1 MMRLKIALL
10 CALVLPFGT
19 AKADVTT
26 FSNNNATAGGTQ
38 GTLTSFI
45 IHFKTKDLV
54 GSGFSLGVINLRG
67 TGTANSASIT
77 ARLYN
82 ISGAQIG
89 ATVTG
94 AYTSGNNFDLSGIGL
109 FGNNPTD
116 GLSLEITGLDTGK
129 YNVGNAAALTGDNI
143 LAANTGRFV
152 TSLAGSNT
160 AGDAESFSVASFTV
174 AVPEP
179 ATMILTGSA
188 LAAGAIGAYF
198 KRRRKPQ
205 TEIAA

>member
-1 MMRLKIALL
+1 MRLKIALL
-10 CALVLPFGT
+10 CALVLPLGT

-26 FSNNNATAGGTQ
+26 FSNGNGSGTQ

-45 IHFKTKDLV
+45 IKFTTANLV
-54 GSGFSLGVINLRG
+54 DSAFSLGVINIS
-67 TGTANSASIT
+67 GTATADTSIT
-77 ARLYN
+77 AKLF
-82 ISGAQIG
+82 SGASTQVG
-89 ATVTG
+89 TTVTA
-94 AYTSGNNFDLSGIGL
+94 AYTSGNNFDLSGIGK

-116 GLSLEITGLDTGK
+116 GYWLEITGLDTTK
-129 YNVGNAAALTGDNI
+129 YNVGDAAALTGNNT
-143 LAANTGRFV
+143 LAAQAATFV
-152 TSLAGSNT
+152 TALGGST
-160 AGDAESFSVASFTV
+160 AAAAGDTFSIASFTV

-205 TEIAA
+205 TEIAT

>member
-1 MMRLKIALL
+1 MRLKIALL
-10 CALVLPFGT
+10 CALVLPLGT

-26 FSNNNATAGGTQ
+26 FSNSNGTGTQ
-38 GTLTSFI
+38 GILTSFI
-45 IHFKTKDLV
+45 IKFTTV
-54 GSGFSLGVINLRG
+54 ASAGSAFSLGKINIRG
-67 TGTANSASIT
+67 TTTADTSIT
-77 ARLYN
+77 ATLYN
-82 ISGAQIG
+82 INSAQVGTQISGG
-89 ATVTG
+89 
-94 AYTSGNNFDLSGIGL
+94 YTSGNDFDLSGIGS

-116 GLSLEITGLDTGK
+116 GYWLQITGLDVTK
-129 YNVGNAAALTGDNI
+129 YNVGDAAGLTRAGTG
-143 LAANTGRFV
+143 AAQAATFV
-152 TSLAGSNT
+152 TAL
-160 AGDAESFSVASFTV
+160 AESTASDAGNTFSIASFTV